1 MIVTTC
7 NLVEGTRAKCE
18 KFWPDAP
25 KDNVAKKIG
34 KKGIEVELMEEI
46 ALTQHLILRKFKL
59 NDPVFNRKDMIV

>member
-18 KFWPDAP
+18 KFWPDAAG
-25 KDNVAKKIG
+25 DSVAKKIDA
-34 KKGIEVELMEEI
+34 KSIKVELIEEI

-59 NDPVFNRKDMIV
+59 NDPAFNRKDMVV